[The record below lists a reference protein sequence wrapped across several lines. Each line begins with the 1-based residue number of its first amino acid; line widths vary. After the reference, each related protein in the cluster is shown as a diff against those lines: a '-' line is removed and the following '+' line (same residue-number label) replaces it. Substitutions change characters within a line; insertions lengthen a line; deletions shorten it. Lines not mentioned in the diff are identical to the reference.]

1 MIDFSR
7 YLRPNFPRNFPR
19 NKLALLVSLS
29 ICGTAAP
36 ALAQQAVDATALEE
50 VSVMATPIRDSQKAA
65 IDAKRD
71 ADNTVDVIS
80 ADTIGRFPDQNLAD
94 SLGRVPGLAIER
106 DQGQARYINFRGA
119 PFRYTSLA
127 IDGLNIPGAENG
139 RVPRFDSFPAVITRR
154 IDANKA
160 IMPNMP
166 GEAVSGYINIAT
178 FDPFAKS
185 GWAVSTDVG
194 MGNQELG
201 DGDIEKL
208 ALRTSWSND
217 TVGFSLF
224 ASENSRAQTTDNR
237 EYDLELVDGEVKV
250 NELDFRS
257 YKVTREDR
265 AYGGRF
271 ELRPRDSALERIFIS
286 SLYNEFQDFEERN
299 QYILEFPTSAAG
311 TVGAQ
316 QFALANRMLEDGLYE
331 NSTFTNTLGADFAL
345 GEWFVEARLNRT
357 ETENNMFLPI
367 VMSRAGQVS
376 ASYDVSNLEDPLVEV
391 TQLGT
396 GAAADLSQVD
406 YYMDLAYIV
415 SSELVIDATKF
426 KLDGERE
433 VSVMNLP
440 ATVKVGVE
448 MDERDADGCV
458 MAAGYGAF
466 PSSIDIGSFAT
477 DKAWA
482 TDFTNSIG
490 GTYYDNQ
497 GLRAAWEQAVGSL
510 AVEPAADQLI
520 SLEEQVMAGYAM
532 VTTEFGWGNLV
543 LGSRIENTD
552 YSSAGPDGEYA
563 DSFTNVL
570 PSAHLNVNLSDDV
583 KLRVSASTGVSRPT
597 YNEWRA
603 SAAVNLTDKIVVGGN
618 PTLKAEEAFGGDIA
632 LEWYLGD
639 ASLVSAGAFTRAI
652 DNVIYADSATIDGGV
667 YLASAAGE
675 EWTYTGYV
683 NGDNGKLSG
692 VELNVIAQADDLLPA
707 LSGFGVSANLTALD
721 SEFETQSGNKFS
733 LPGTSDLI
741 FNTSVFYEME
751 NFSIRLNHQ
760 YRDDWL
766 STTEN
771 DSMAEY
777 WAEQKRMDLQVSYTL
792 PTQIFG
798 ADVSLYANAN
808 NLTDERDVRYAGD
821 ERTPNQIESYG
832 RRYLAGFRVN
842 F

>member
-1 MIDFSR
+1 MTKFSR
-7 YLRPNFPRNFPR
+7 S
-19 NKLALLVSLS
+19 KLSLLVSLAAA
-29 ICGTAAP
+29 GTAQG
-36 ALAQQAVDATALEE
+36 ALAQESIDANQVEE
-50 VSVMATPIRDSQKAA
+50 VVVMASPIRDSQKAA

-71 ADNTVDVIS
+71 ADNNVDVIS

-127 IDGLNIPGAENG
+127 IDGINIPGAENG

-166 GEAVSGYINIAT
+166 GEAVAGYINIST
-178 FDPFAKS
+178 FDPFAQA
-185 GWAVSTDVG
+185 GWALSTDVG

-208 ALRTSWSND
+208 SLRTSWSNE

-224 ASENSRAQTTDNR
+224 ASENSREQTTDNR
-237 EYDLELVDGEVKV
+237 EYDLELVDGEVLV

-271 ELRPRDSALERIFIS
+271 ELRPQDSAVERVFIS

-299 QYILEFPTSAAG
+299 QYILEFPTAEVG
-311 TVGAQ
+311 TVGAP

-331 NSTFTNTLGADFAL
+331 NSTFTNTLGADLAL
-345 GEWFVEARLNRT
+345 GDWFVEARLNLT
-357 ETENNMFLPI
+357 ETENNTFLPI
-367 VMSRAGQVS
+367 AMSRAGQVA
-376 ASYDVSNLEDPLVEV
+376 ASYDLSDLEDPMVSVSTLD
-391 TQLGT
+391 T
-396 GAAADLSQVD
+396 GEAADLSQID
-406 YYMDLAYIV
+406 YYMTLGYLV
-415 SSELVIDATKF
+415 GSELAIDASKF
-426 KLDGERE
+426 KLDGERDI
-433 VSVMNLP
+433 VVMDLP
-440 ATVKVGVE
+440 ATLKVGVE
-448 MDERDADGCV
+448 MDDRQADGYG
-458 MAAGYGAF
+458 MAAGIGGF
-466 PSSIDIGSFAT
+466 PSDIDIASFAT
-477 DKAWA
+477 DNAWD
-482 TDFTNSIG
+482 TDFTNVIG
-490 GTYYDNQ
+490 GTYYDNK
-497 GLRAAWEQAVGSL
+497 GLRAAWDQAVGGL
-510 AVEPAADQLI
+510 GVEPAADQLI
-520 SLEEQVMAGYAM
+520 SLDEQVLAGYAM

-543 LGSRIENTD
+543 LGSRFENTD
-552 YSSAGPDGEYA
+552 YSSAGPEGDYS

-583 KLRVSASTGVSRPT
+583 KLRVSTSTGVSRPT

-618 PTLKAEEAFGGDIA
+618 PTLEAEEAWGGDIA

-639 ASLVSAGAFTRAI
+639 ASLISAGAFTRTI
-652 DNVIYADSATIDGGV
+652 DNVIYADSSKIDGGV

-683 NGDNGKLSG
+683 NGDNGEMSG
-692 VELNVIAQADDLLPA
+692 VELNLIAQADDLLPA

-721 SEFETQSGNKFS
+721 SEFETLTGNTFS
-733 LPGTSDLI
+733 LPGTSDTI
-741 FNTSVFYEME
+741 FNASVFYEMDG
-751 NFSIRLNHQ
+751 FSIRLNQQ

-777 WAEQKRMDLQVSYTL
+777 WDAQKRMDLQVSYTL
-792 PTQIFG
+792 PTPVFG
-798 ADVSLYANAN
+798 ADVTVYANAN
-808 NLTDERDVRYAGD
+808 NLTDERDVRYVGD
-821 ERTPNQIESYG
+821 ERTPNQVEGYG